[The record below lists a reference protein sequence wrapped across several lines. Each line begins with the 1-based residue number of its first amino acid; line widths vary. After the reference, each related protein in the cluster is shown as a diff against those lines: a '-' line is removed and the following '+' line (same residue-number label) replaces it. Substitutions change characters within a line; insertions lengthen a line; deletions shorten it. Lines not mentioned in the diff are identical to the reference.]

1 MSPAF
6 LAYLCDPKT
15 HEDLV
20 LQPTLQDDSGRI
32 IEGFLVSKS
41 NRYPIVRGVPRFAG
55 YDDSSNYTKSFGYQW
70 NKWSLIQFERDNVG
84 RPMEGHTRRMWERI
98 VGRTDITPGSVIA
111 DYGCG
116 PGRFLDVARS
126 KGATVIG
133 LDLSD
138 AVEAAQEILG
148 NDEHVLICQADI
160 LHSPLKPGSMDGTF
174 SIGVLH
180 HTPDARAGF
189 ADMVR
194 STKPGG
200 WIGVSVYGLGGHY
213 DNFITN
219 LWRKLF
225 KLLWPVLGHYPPL
238 IYSYTVVYLT
248 RPLYWSRH
256 LYSLALPILGY
267 IPRIQLRDIRWSV
280 LDTFDSIT
288 PSNQYGFSLF
298 QVFQWAQ
305 DEKLN
310 NITPSNW
317 AGASINATK
326 SS

>member
-1 MSPAF
+1 MRAHF
-6 LAYLCDPKT
+6 LKYLMDPT
-15 HEDLV
+15 TGEGL
-20 LQPTLQDDSGRI
+20 TLEVTAEKDGRI
-32 IEGFLVSKS
+32 IEGYLVSRS

-55 YDDSSNYTKSFGYQW
+55 YDDNANYTKSFGYQW

-98 VGRTDITPGSVIA
+98 VGRTDITPGSVVA

-116 PGRFLDVARS
+116 PGRFVDVART

-138 AVEAAQEILG
+138 AVEAAQEIFA
-148 NDEHVLICQADI
+148 DDDHVLICQADV
-160 LHSPLKPGSMDGTF
+160 LHSPLKSGSMDGTF

-194 STKPGG
+194 TTKSGG
-200 WIGVSVYGLGGHY
+200 WVAVSVYTAGGY
-213 DNFITN
+213 YGGMITN
-219 LWRKLF
+219 LYRKFF
-225 KLLWPVLGHYPPL
+225 KLLWPIFGHYPPL
-238 IYSYTVVYLT
+238 IYSYGIVYLT
-248 RPLYWSRH
+248 RPLYWERH
-256 LYSLALPILGY
+256 LYALASPILGY
-267 IPRIQLRDIRWSV
+267 FPCIQLKDIRWAV

-298 QVFQWAQ
+298 QVFGWAR
-305 DEKLN
+305 DEKLVD
-310 NITPSNW
+310 IAPSNW
-317 AGASINATK
+317 AGAALNAVK
-326 SS
+326 S